1 MVGSHRGTDRRS
13 LNSKEAAQVSPSA
26 GLGALK
32 SSSPVEAD
40 RALPAPPASSA
51 SQQLGLFRASLI
63 DTVSVSLAT
72 CWSINGAL
80 TAGEQTYGNNL
91 TVERV
96 LSKKGTQSSFWP
108 RKVTWDCPNKT
119 PAAVSVPPETKI
131 PFSSRAGRFQFSVQS
146 SRSCEWCSVGG
157 SSEGLSGHHT
167 AHPPAQDSPKAS
179 LTASQAA
186 LTPRCSLLSST
197 AHMLYPRNKV
207 MRDRGTSFQQ
217 LYGLTAH

>member
-146 SRSCEWCSVGG
+146 SRSCEWCSVG
-157 SSEGLSGHHT
+157 
-167 AHPPAQDSPKAS
+167 
-179 LTASQAA
+179 AA
-186 LTPRCSLLSST
+186 LRGSPDTTQPICQPRTAPKLRLQHLRQLSLHAAPSSAAQLT
-197 AHMLYPRNKV
+197 CCIP
-207 MRDRGTSFQQ
+207 GTK
-217 LYGLTAH
+217 